1 MIYATD
7 PVKYIL
13 WGTTNRTTKH
23 TDDDNTEQ
31 KIITFILSLTL
42 CLQFLKYILV

>member
-7 PVKYIL
+7 PVKYVL
-13 WGTTNRTTKH
+13 CGTTNRTTKH

-31 KIITFILSLTL
+31 KITKFIISLTIW
-42 CLQFLKYILV
+42 LQFSKYILV